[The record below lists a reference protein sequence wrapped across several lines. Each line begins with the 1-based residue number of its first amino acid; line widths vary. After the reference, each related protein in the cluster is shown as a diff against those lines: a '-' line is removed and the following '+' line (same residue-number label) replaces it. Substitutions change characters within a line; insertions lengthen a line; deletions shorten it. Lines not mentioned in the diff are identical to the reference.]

1 MSPASTPNAEWLS
14 LPAEERAQTFQAKK
28 LWQKSI
34 IVLEGPASN
43 FLFAILV
50 FAGFFMAYGVPQ
62 TPAVVSQVIHGSAAE
77 RFGMLPGD
85 RILSING
92 QGIDKF
98 EDVADHI
105 SLAAGASADIS
116 PDRHGNQDVL
126 TG

>member
-34 IVLEGPASN
+34 IVLAGPASN

-62 TPAVVSQVIHGSAAE
+62 PPAVVSHVLPGSAAE
-77 RFGMLPGD
+77 RFGMLPGA
-85 RILSING
+85 RI
-92 QGIDKF
+92 
-98 EDVADHI
+98 I
-105 SLAAGASADIS
+105 SRSEERRVGKEC
-116 PDRHGNQDVL
+116 
-126 TG
+126 

>member
-34 IVLEGPASN
+34 IVLAGPASN

-62 TPAVVSQVIHGSAAE
+62 TPAVVSQVIPGSAAE

-85 RILSING
+85 RIL
-92 QGIDKF
+92 
-98 EDVADHI
+98 
-105 SLAAGASADIS
+105 
-116 PDRHGNQDVL
+116 DRKSTRLNSSH
-126 TG
+126 